1 MIVII
6 VLLVFML
13 IVLLRLISV
22 EKFMTFAEVLGS
34 VDSTKRQIFDA
45 SQGALKNNEE
55 EMINKKIEERILNK
69 VLDNEV
75 KDKNSFT
82 NKQKINAENMEVND
96 FITKIFKLDNQIFTD
111 SVNHEILCNNLKY
124 ELIKLLESEK
134 PVDMISRNYAI
145 TNKISNKNV

>member
-1 MIVII
+1 M
-6 VLLVFML
+6 
-13 IVLLRLISV
+13 RLNCV
-22 EKFMTFAEVLGS
+22 EKFMTFVEVLGNI
-34 VDSTKRQIFDA
+34 DSSKRQIFDA

-55 EMINKKIEERILNK
+55 EMINTKIEERILNK

-82 NKQKINAENMEVND
+82 NKEKINAENMEVND

-124 ELIKLLESEK
+124 ELIKLIESDK
-134 PVDMISRNYAI
+134 SDMIARDTSLVI
-145 TNKISNKNV
+145 TI